1 MHNYVMT
8 DFRRIGKRLPRIL
21 LVLAVYSI
29 LFIINLV
36 TLTQGTLD
44 SVNFVIM
51 TESFIG
57 GMPLMIGT
65 IELIAVFSDDFKAK
79 TMQVAIGIGIPRYK
93 VVLGKFYETMIVVL
107 SDAVLLGAFIFA
119 CDKVFSIGL
128 DGSQILELTGQLAV
142 MWLSIVSYT
151 SIAMII
157 AFAMQTTGIAVL
169 LYIVLTSNI
178 LSQILTMVSSIKV
191 LERFHLNRFLLTS
204 FLGMLRT
211 HLILGSFNAAAFIG
225 IVIYTVA
232 GYGLTCAVF
241 RHKELGL

>member
-93 VVLGKFYETMIVVL
+93 VVLSKF
-107 SDAVLLGAFIFA
+107 
-119 CDKVFSIGL
+119 
-128 DGSQILELTGQLAV
+128 
-142 MWLSIVSYT
+142 
-151 SIAMII
+151 
-157 AFAMQTTGIAVL
+157 
-169 LYIVLTSNI
+169 
-178 LSQILTMVSSIKV
+178 
-191 LERFHLNRFLLTS
+191 
-204 FLGMLRT
+204 
-211 HLILGSFNAAAFIG
+211 
-225 IVIYTVA
+225 
-232 GYGLTCAVF
+232 
-241 RHKELGL
+241 

>member
-93 VVLGKFYETMIVVL
+93 VVLSKFYETMMVIL
-107 SDAVLLGAFIFA
+107 SDAVLLGVFIFA
-119 CDKVFSIGL
+119 CDKGFSIGL

-178 LSQILTMVSSIKV
+178 LSQILTMILGIKA

-204 FLGMLRT
+204 FLGIFRT
-211 HLILGSFNAAAFIG
+211 HLILGSFSAASFIG
-225 IVIYTVA
+225 IVIYAAA

-241 RHKELGL
+241 RHKDLGF